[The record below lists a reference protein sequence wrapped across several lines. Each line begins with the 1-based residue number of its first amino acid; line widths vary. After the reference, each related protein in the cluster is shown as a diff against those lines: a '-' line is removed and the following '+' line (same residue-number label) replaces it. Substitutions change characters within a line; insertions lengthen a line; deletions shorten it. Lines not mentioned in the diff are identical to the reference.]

1 MLHRPAVELNSRAL
15 SLSYSCQSFL
25 SAFFQEDCAP
35 ASSLQPPSQC
45 QVICAFKNIHRCA
58 KENLLILLPLQ
69 RPSLVYLVVAHREGW
84 QVDADLFRLGPR
96 GPIPLISS
104 HIVYKAKQLSGPI
117 SSPLVLCCHAEHSC
131 GCLLS

>member
-1 MLHRPAVELNSRAL
+1 MLPRPAAELNSRAL
-15 SLSYSCQSFL
+15 SLSYSCQL
-25 SAFFQEDCAP
+25 SLCLLSGGLC
-35 ASSLQPPSQC
+35 SSLQPPSQC
-45 QVICAFKNIHRCA
+45 QVTCAFKNIHRCA

-69 RPSLVYLVVAHREGW
+69 RPSLVYLVVTHREGW